1 MMVAFMWK
9 TNILILIAK
18 IDSFKQLSKSTL
30 LNFIIVTITKV
41 VDQTLVS

>member
-1 MMVAFMWK
+1 MVAFMWN

-30 LNFIIVTITKV
+30 LNFIIVTIT
-41 VDQTLVS
+41 LVS

>member
-1 MMVAFMWK
+1 MVAFTWN

-41 VDQTLVS
+41 VDPTLVS

>member
-1 MMVAFMWK
+1 MVAFTWN

-18 IDSFKQLSKSTL
+18 TDSFKQLSKSTL

-41 VDQTLVS
+41 VDPTLVS

>member
-1 MMVAFMWK
+1 MVAFTWN

-18 IDSFKQLSKSTL
+18 IDSFKQLSKSTW

-41 VDQTLVS
+41 VDPTLVS